1 MTFNDAYDL
10 TSQVLVAYNGVG
22 SQNIYTRLKPL
33 GPSPQAGVIGL
44 PTQARGMDK
53 TDIKEFRRWHRNAAL
68 RAKVGVEFVVMSV
81 VGHKATKSEPA
92 SFFRLEIPKL
102 T

>member
-10 TSQVLVAYNGVG
+10 TSQVLVAY
-22 SQNIYTRLKPL
+22 S
-33 GPSPQAGVIGL
+33 PSPQAGVIGL

-68 RAKVGVEFVVMSV
+68 RAKVGVEYVVMSV

-92 SFFRLEIPKL
+92 SFFRLEIPKPA
-102 T
+102 